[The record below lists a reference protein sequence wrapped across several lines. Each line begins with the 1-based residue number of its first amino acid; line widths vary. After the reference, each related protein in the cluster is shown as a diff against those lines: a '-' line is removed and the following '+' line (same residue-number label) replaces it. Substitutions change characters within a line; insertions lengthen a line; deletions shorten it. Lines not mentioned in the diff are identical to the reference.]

1 MAARRKLSNPLALAV
16 MVLLAERPMH
26 PYEMARVMRQRGKEH
41 SIKINY
47 GSLYTV
53 VQNLEK
59 HGFVTVADVQ
69 RQGNRPERTLYGL
82 TEEGRVEMHDWLAD
96 TVAVPAREYPAF
108 EAGLSLIA
116 ALHPDEAVE
125 LLTER
130 IAAVKVQAAAFRGV
144 LAKLGEELPRLFL
157 LETDYKARMLEAQ
170 ADWIRE
176 LLAEIAA
183 GELTGAGEWRSW
195 HETGAMPDGWSEL
208 EEQFRDLDAADARGA
223 MSPAGASHA
232 APGAQGTRAPRS
244 GTPAAERERPDDTT

>member
-16 MVLLAERPMH
+16 MVLLSERPMH
-26 PYEMARVMRQRGKEH
+26 PYEIARVLRQRGKEN

-59 HGFVTVADVQ
+59 HGFVTVAGVQ

-82 TEEGRVEMHDWLAD
+82 TGEGRVEMHDWLAD
-96 TVAVPAREYPAF
+96 VVAVPAQEYPVF

-130 IAAVKVQAAAFRGV
+130 AAAQEVYAAALRGV
-144 LAKLGEELPRLFL
+144 LAKLDKEMPRLFL
-157 LETDYKARMLEAQ
+157 IETDYKVRMLEAQ
-170 ADWIRE
+170 AGWIRG

-183 GELTGAGEWRSW
+183 GTLAGTDGWRSW
-195 HETGAMPDGWSEL
+195 HETGDMPDGWTDL
-208 EEQFRDLDAADARGA
+208 EEQFRDFDAADALADEIGRQQA
-223 MSPAGASHA
+223 VRPA
-232 APGAQGTRAPRS
+232 RAEGP
-244 GTPAAERERPDDTT
+244 TAEGERPD